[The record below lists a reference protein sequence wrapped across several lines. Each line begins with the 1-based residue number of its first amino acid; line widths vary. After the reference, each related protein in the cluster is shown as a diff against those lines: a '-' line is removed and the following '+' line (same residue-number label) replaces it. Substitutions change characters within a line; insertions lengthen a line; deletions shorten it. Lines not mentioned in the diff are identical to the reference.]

1 MVATVSRDDV
11 LAVMPFPTLTRIT
24 GEPTYQDMKKWRKE
38 MSSNLISVRMPV
50 IWGQNKGLLGELQD
64 PAVFLAR
71 NGAAYNPPLAAPP
84 AYPVIVAGATT
95 AEREQ
100 ARAEHAIES
109 TNWQTANHG
118 RRIAVNIGAAAF
130 EAYVYAE
137 LGDPDKGL
145 NDVNIRML
153 YDHVMDRFAKISQL
167 EIDSN
172 LESFNEGIDPS
183 KTLAVYTRKQELC
196 QETANDADVPI
207 TEATM
212 VTTGTKHAVATG
224 GMDQAWKEWM
234 RTLAANRTWPNW
246 KTHWTAAF
254 QDKRELV
261 KLTGIAFNGMANS
274 AQESELGDKMVSA
287 LDNLAN
293 AAVQK
298 NDTFEQLVL
307 SNKTLTES
315 IRSQQD
321 EIKKLLA
328 IITALST
335 SDRES
340 GRTPSGGGKTSTAP
354 GASGGGGGIPW
365 DPVGYC
371 WSHGFKVKMSH
382 SSATCANKKEGHDSH
397 LNAKRGDEQGGCK
410 WNEKWKAK

>member
-1 MVATVSRDDV
+1 
-11 LAVMPFPTLTRIT
+11 
-24 GEPTYQDMKKWRKE
+24 
-38 MSSNLISVRMPV
+38 
-50 IWGQNKGLLGELQD
+50 
-64 PAVFLAR
+64 
-71 NGAAYNPPLAAPP
+71 
-84 AYPVIVAGATT
+84 
-95 AEREQ
+95 
-100 ARAEHAIES
+100 
-109 TNWQTANHG
+109 
-118 RRIAVNIGAAAF
+118 
-130 EAYVYAE
+130 
-137 LGDPDKGL
+137 
-145 NDVNIRML
+145 
-153 YDHVMDRFAKISQL
+153 
-167 EIDSN
+167 
-172 LESFNEGIDPS
+172 
-183 KTLAVYTRKQELC
+183 
-196 QETANDADVPI
+196 
-207 TEATM
+207 M

-335 SDRES
+335 SDCES

-371 WSHGFKVKMSH
+371 WSHGFKIKMGH
-382 SSATCANKKEGHDSH
+382 SSATCENKREGYDSH
-397 LNAKRGDEQGGCK
+397 LNAKRGDKQSGCK
-410 WNEKWKAK
+410 WNKKWKAE